1 MMPTRRTVIVIGI
14 LAGALF
20 SGACSPAYHR
30 VRPRISGP
38 GAEVSWAPAR
48 VGGEAEVTDL
58 SGVHWTGTVVSLG
71 DSIVIRADDRPL
83 AGRHAFAPDQ
93 IASVQ
98 YRPKAI
104 GSEKPVSAVFAI
116 VLGAA
121 ALLVLVLS
129 QMPFS

>member
-1 MMPTRRTVIVIGI
+1 MPTRRTAI
-14 LAGALF
+14 LISVLLGALL

-30 VRPRISGP
+30 VRPQISGP

-83 AGRHAFAPDQ
+83 AGRHAIAPHQ

-98 YRPKAI
+98 YPPKAN

>member
-1 MMPTRRTVIVIGI
+1 MSTRRTVIVISI
-14 LAGALF
+14 LVGALF

-48 VGGEAEVTDL
+48 VGGEADVTDL
-58 SGVHWTGTVVSLG
+58 SGVHWTGTVVALG
-71 DSIVIRADDRPL
+71 DSIVIRADGQSP

-104 GSEKPVSAVFAI
+104 AGEKPVSALFAI

-121 ALLVLVLS
+121 ALVVLTLS
-129 QMPFS
+129 QLPFS

>member
-1 MMPTRRTVIVIGI
+1 MISI
-14 LAGALF
+14 LVGTPF

-30 VRPRISGP
+30 VRPQTSGP
-38 GAEVSWAPAR
+38 GAAVSWAPAR
-48 VGGEAEVTDL
+48 VGGEADVTDL
-58 SGVHWTGTVVSLG
+58 SGVHWTGTVVALG
-71 DSIVIRADDRPL
+71 DSIVIRADDQPP

-104 GSEKPVSAVFAI
+104 ASEKPVSALFAI

-121 ALLVLVLS
+121 TIVVLTLS
-129 QMPFS
+129 QYPFR